1 MRKLI
6 ILLILACLNGPFA
19 AAQNPEPVALSDSS
33 SWCMVLIPDPQTY
46 TKFDYNHPTFEL
58 MMHWIKQNKRRLNI
72 RLVLCTGDLVEQ
84 NQRTVPDGVNGNL
97 PSDKQWQFVSDAF
110 GILDDVV
117 PYILCTGNH
126 DHGFDRAENRYSQ
139 LNSFFPANRKSLY
152 TGLLKGMFKNEAGIP
167 TLENAWYEFQAPG
180 GDRFLIVSLEFN
192 PRAAV
197 VAEAKALANKPEYSE
212 HKVIYLTHSYMD
224 SKGRRIEKEGYKITD
239 VTCGKA
245 LWEKLVEPSANSSM
259 VLCGH
264 VVDEM
269 SHRGHVGFRTD
280 KNRAGRTVNQMMV
293 NAQAEGGGW
302 HGNGGDGWL
311 RILEFHPDGK
321 TVTVHTF
328 SPLFAVSPSTVGLS
342 LRTEPYD
349 HFSFSLE

>member
-1 MRKLI
+1 
-6 ILLILACLNGPFA
+6 
-19 AAQNPEPVALSDSS
+19 
-33 SWCMVLIPDPQTY
+33 MVLIPDPQTY

-245 LWEKLVEPSANSSM
+245 LWEKLIEPSANSSM

-280 KNRAGRTVNQMMV
+280 KNRAGRTVNQMMF

>member
-1 MRKLI
+1 
-6 ILLILACLNGPFA
+6 
-19 AAQNPEPVALSDSS
+19 
-33 SWCMVLIPDPQTY
+33 MVLIPDPQTY

-167 TLENAWYEFQAPG
+167 TLENAWYEFQAP
-180 GDRFLIVSLEFN
+180 
-192 PRAAV
+192 AA
-197 VAEAKALANKPEYSE
+197 
-212 HKVIYLTHSYMD
+212 T
-224 SKGRRIEKEGYKITD
+224 
-239 VTCGKA
+239 
-245 LWEKLVEPSANSSM
+245 
-259 VLCGH
+259 
-264 VVDEM
+264 
-269 SHRGHVGFRTD
+269 GF
-280 KNRAGRTVNQMMV
+280 
-293 NAQAEGGGW
+293 
-302 HGNGGDGWL
+302 
-311 RILEFHPDGK
+311 
-321 TVTVHTF
+321 
-328 SPLFAVSPSTVGLS
+328 
-342 LRTEPYD
+342 
-349 HFSFSLE
+349 